1 MWLEW
6 ESRVGRG
13 HHLFFFR
20 SGERE
25 NPFSRFEERGE
36 RNVCAFLRLAFSQ
49 NFPDFGPSASVCG
62 CVVGLV
68 SWPCSDQK
76 ASCNLFSAS
85 HALRFIRHELYRGEN
100 KGWFVLLSRT
110 QARQGQ
116 AEQEEIS
123 RTHAQT
129 FILPSV
135 CWPE

>member
-1 MWLEW
+1 M
-6 ESRVGRG
+6 SVVAIISSFSAPGREKT
-13 HHLFFFR
+13 HLAVLR
-20 SGERE
+20 
-25 NPFSRFEERGE
+25 RGE
-36 RNVCAFLRLAFSQ
+36 SNVCAFLRLAFSQ